1 MKEMIMRKPSSL
13 RNRKTNYKNLIV
25 WKLGY
30 NLVLDFYAIAQSLP
44 DYERRNIA
52 DQMRRAATSL
62 PLNIAEGASSS
73 FKKVFFSQLNYAYG
87 SAKELEVLLM
97 LCKDFNYITTE
108 KFTELYEKLDKFRCH
123 VYRLMEKIEKELSVR

>member
-1 MKEMIMRKPSSL
+1 MRKPVTS

-25 WKLGY
+25 WKLAY
-30 NLVLDFYAIAQSLP
+30 NLVLDFYDIAESLP
-44 DYERRNIA
+44 EYEERNIA
-52 DQMRRAATSL
+52 DQMRRASTSL

-97 LCKDFNYITTE
+97 LCRDRKYISSE
-108 KFTELYEKLDKFRCH
+108 QFLELNEKLDKFRCYT
-123 VYRLMEKIEKELSVR
+123 YRLMMRIEKELLYR